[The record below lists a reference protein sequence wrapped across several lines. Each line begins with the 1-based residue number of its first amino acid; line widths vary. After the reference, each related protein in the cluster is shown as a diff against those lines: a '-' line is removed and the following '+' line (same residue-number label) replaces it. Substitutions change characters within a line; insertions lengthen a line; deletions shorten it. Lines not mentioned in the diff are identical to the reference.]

1 MEYQCGLYTV
11 ALSPWRE
18 GRGLQIVKSQ
28 HLPAGGAGMSVEAKL
43 DDIREKLS
51 DNIKRIRRERGL
63 AQERLGLEAGVDRTV
78 VSKIERKLA
87 NPSLEV
93 LIRLANTLDVPVSDL
108 LA

>member
-1 MEYQCGLYTV
+1 
-11 ALSPWRE
+11 
-18 GRGLQIVKSQ
+18 
-28 HLPAGGAGMSVEAKL
+28 MSVEAKL

>member
-1 MEYQCGLYTV
+1 
-11 ALSPWRE
+11 
-18 GRGLQIVKSQ
+18 
-28 HLPAGGAGMSVEAKL
+28 MSVEAKL

-108 LA
+108 LV